1 MIKIYDMETLEERE
15 ILFRGGSGAD
25 VSAPV
30 AEILR
35 ARIMGEGFGLVQVIF
50 QTLDPDRFF
59 EFEE

>member
-35 ARIMGEGFGLVQVIF
+35 AVQERGDAALRGIPSALTA
-50 QTLDPDRFF
+50 QRRTPWR
-59 EFEE
+59 

>member
-35 ARIMGEGFGLVQVIF
+35 AVQERGTRPCGSIPSALTA
-50 QTLDPDRFF
+50 QRRTPWR
-59 EFEE
+59 